1 MLHCAFVIT
10 FWNQVIAMRESKVAD
25 VLRGAREVFLK
36 CGFEGASVDAIAEQ
50 AKVSKA
56 TLYAHFSSKDRL
68 FLSVLRAECD
78 RLSEEICRPLSNL
91 GNAQD
96 ALEELSRRMIGL
108 VMDEGY
114 IRLLRVCIGA
124 VPVLPEAGEIY
135 MDAGPTRAITHVA
148 QILKDLHETKS
159 LNVENVQ
166 NAASQFIHLSISGV
180 IMPRLLAVDQPVDA
194 SEHSKRAVDAFL
206 GVYGRRN
213 DL

>member
-36 CGFEGASVDAIAEQ
+36 CGFEG
-50 AKVSKA
+50 
-56 TLYAHFSSKDRL
+56 
-68 FLSVLRAECD
+68 
-78 RLSEEICRPLSNL
+78 
-91 GNAQD
+91 
-96 ALEELSRRMIGL
+96 
-108 VMDEGY
+108 
-114 IRLLRVCIGA
+114 VCIGA

-206 GVYGRRN
+206 AVYGRRN

>member
-56 TLYAHFSSKDRL
+56 TLYAHFPSKDRL
-68 FLSVLRAECD
+68 FLSVLQAECD
-78 RLSEEICRPLSNL
+78 KLSEEICRPLSSL
-91 GNAQD
+91 GDARG

-135 MDAGPTRAITHVA
+135 MDAGPTRAIT
-148 QILKDLHETKS
+148 
-159 LNVENVQ
+159 
-166 NAASQFIHLSISGV
+166 
-180 IMPRLLAVDQPVDA
+180 R
-194 SEHSKRAVDAFL
+194 
-206 GVYGRRN
+206 
-213 DL
+213 